1 MKFALDFGK
10 HDATGNGIKDNLVEV
25 EVELKEKESNKG
37 LHLCPSCNS
46 LDETFPQPRLSI
58 SGKIWN
64 RLKSDT
70 ISGGQNLDEI
80 RKLIGFSPLM
90 KRVHFIWQRY
100 HLNDM
105 KAGSPRQE
113 AYLVGYKDGLGINS
127 LSHETRLDLLEKA
140 GLEPDTQHNNYRYGS
155 SWLYAP
161 IPDDILAEIA
171 TWKEA
176 SA

>member
-1 MKFALDFGK
+1 MFTIDFGK
-10 HDATGNGIKDNLVEV
+10 HDYTGNGIKDNLVEV
-25 EVELKEKESNKG
+25 EVRLEDRDAG
-37 LHLCPSCNS
+37 
-46 LDETFPQPRLSI
+46 QRLSI
-58 SGKIWN
+58 SGTIWN
-64 RLKSDT
+64 RLKTDC
-70 ISGGQNLDEI
+70 ISAGQNLDEI

-90 KRVHFIWQRY
+90 NRVHLIWKRH

-113 AYLVGYKDGLGINS
+113 AFLAGYRQAYRDNNNGCEMDS
-127 LSHETRLDLLEKA
+127 FDYTTRIDLLERV
-140 GLEPDTQHNNYRYGS
+140 GLHPDTQYNNYRYGS
-155 SWLYAP
+155 SWLYTP

>member
-1 MKFALDFGK
+1 MKFTIGFGK
-10 HDATGNGIKDNLVEV
+10 HDYTGNGIKDNLVEV
-25 EVELKEKESNKG
+25 KVELHEGEEPK
-37 LHLCPSCNS
+37 LA
-46 LDETFPQPRLSI
+46 I
-58 SGKIWN
+58 SGIIWN
-64 RLKSDT
+64 RLKTDY
-70 ISGGQNLDEI
+70 ISAGQNLDEI

-90 KRVHFIWQRY
+90 KRVHFIWQRH
-100 HLNDM
+100 HLNDT

-113 AYLVGYKDGLGINS
+113 AFLAGYRQAFREENFGLMKDMDYQD
-127 LSHETRLDLLEKA
+127 RVDLLEKA
-140 GLEPDTQHNNYRYGS
+140 GLHPDTQHNNYRYGS

>member
-1 MKFALDFGK
+1 MKFTLDFGK
-10 HDATGNGIKDNLVEV
+10 HDATGNGTKDNLVEV
-25 EVELKEKESNKG
+25 EVQ
-37 LHLCPSCNS
+37 
-46 LDETFPQPRLSI
+46 LDEGEQPRLSI
-58 SGKIWN
+58 CGTIWN
-64 RLKSDT
+64 RLKTDC
-70 ISGGQNLDEI
+70 ISAGQNLDEI

-90 KRVHFIWQRY
+90 KRVHLIWQRY

-113 AYLVGYKDGLGINS
+113 AYLAGYRQAFRDGLSSCPDNLS
-127 LSHETRLDLLEKA
+127 LDHKTRVDLLEKA
-140 GLEPDTQHNNYRYGS
+140 GLHPDTQHNNYRYGS